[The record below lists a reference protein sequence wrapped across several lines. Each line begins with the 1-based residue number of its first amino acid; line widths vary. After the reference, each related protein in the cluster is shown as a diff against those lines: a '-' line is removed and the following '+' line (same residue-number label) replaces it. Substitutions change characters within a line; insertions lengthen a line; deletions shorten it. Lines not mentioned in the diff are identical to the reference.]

1 MVLKILKSFLSV
13 ERGVAQSGSAHAW
26 GAWCRRFKSS
36 HPDFYNECG
45 GTIYEKKKLKRIDEL
60 WHKQKTEGLTDEEKK
75 EQQKLRKEYLKSIK
89 GNLKAQLEN
98 IKNIRESKN

>member
-1 MVLKILKSFLSV
+1 MH
-13 ERGVAQSGSAHAW
+13 GVHGVGGSNPLTPIFIMNA
-26 GAWCRRFKSS
+26 GVQFM
-36 HPDFYNECG
+36 
-45 GTIYEKKKLKRIDEL
+45 KKEKLKRIDEL

>member
-1 MVLKILKSFLSV
+1 M
-13 ERGVAQSGSAHAW
+13 
-26 GAWCRRFKSS
+26 
-36 HPDFYNECG
+36 
-45 GTIYEKKKLKRIDEL
+45 EKEKLKRIDEL

>member
-1 MVLKILKSFLSV
+1 M
-13 ERGVAQSGSAHAW
+13 
-26 GAWCRRFKSS
+26 
-36 HPDFYNECG
+36 
-45 GTIYEKKKLKRIDEL
+45 KKEKLKRIDEL